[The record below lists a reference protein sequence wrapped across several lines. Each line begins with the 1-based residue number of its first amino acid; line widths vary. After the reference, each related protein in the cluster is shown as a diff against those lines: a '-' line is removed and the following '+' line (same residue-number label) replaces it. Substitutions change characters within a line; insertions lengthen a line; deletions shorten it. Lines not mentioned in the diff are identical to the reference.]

1 MILFTSGV
9 KNAGSDDLPYISVR
23 LRNGKTRHV
32 RLYNRPGNDML
43 PNKGDLWKVVISSFG
58 FSDNC
63 IVKSDIAEVTI
74 EEGGNDAVNIESIM
88 TVLHG
93 AQKFEV
99 LTANMHVNRWVDGNS
114 ATSRLKYRLT
124 NV

>member
-1 MILFTSGV
+1 MIMFTSGV
-9 KNAGSDDLPYISVR
+9 NHAGSDDSPYISVR
-23 LRNGKTRHV
+23 LRNGETKHLL
-32 RLYNRPGNDML
+32 LYNRPGNDML
-43 PNKGDLWKVVISSFG
+43 PNKGDLWKVFINSFG

-74 EEGGNDAVNIESIM
+74 EEGGNDGVNIESIM

-93 AQKFEV
+93 GQMFQM
-99 LTANMHVNRWVDGNS
+99 LTANMHVNCWVDGDS
-114 ATSRLKYRLT
+114 ATSRRKYRLT